1 MEDERKDVQH
11 RSDDTER
18 KQKEGPGDPGDPGT
32 VESLNE
38 AIRQELKYLD
48 VVVATPFRAVRRT
61 TGQRSSGWAKSLDEM
76 LWAAEGM
83 ARVPIKMLQSAFGEP
98 MKRNQP

>member
-1 MEDERKDVQH
+1 MEDERNDVHQ
-11 RSDDTER
+11 RSNDAEE
-18 KQKEGPGDPGDPGT
+18 KQGEGRRDPGDPGA

-61 TGQRSSGWAKSLDEM
+61 TAQRSSGWAKSLDEM